1 MFDFNKADI
10 IKTPLELF
18 TNNPLLEFIIDC
30 NTRTGELAEY
40 NQIAEYRKFEF
51 SVKLNKYLNVKG
63 SFHKYWDT
71 ENANYKDY
79 TINDYYLTLN
89 ELEQKFNINPFN
101 AILHNLEFG
110 VNVILPFKT
119 QTFLNSIIS
128 FKGKEYKKESFNG
141 RGYLLRFEFGQF
153 ELKIYDKGFQYL
165 QQNNIL
171 RFEIK
176 VKKMEYLKSK
186 NIHLNNYTDLLNIEN
201 INKLKSLLIKTFKE
215 LLIYDDTIE
224 INTIKKRIECEI
236 LLNGK
241 NPKYW
246 NQLKLQNKNTYK
258 KKRTRF
264 RELVLKYGSSNN
276 SVEVLSL
283 IESKLNDITTIDESL
298 KVKIDYLNRNKSFE
312 SVPILT
318 TLNSKCTHFNSS
330 SIGLNRYTLFKPFTF
345 GRIELVIV

>member
-51 SVKLNKYLNVKG
+51 SIKLNKYLNVKG

-79 TINDYYLTLN
+79 SINDFYLTLN
-89 ELEQKFNINPFN
+89 ELDQKFNINPFN

-141 RGYLLRFEFGQF
+141 RGYLLRFEFRQY

-165 QQNNIL
+165 QKDNIL

-176 VKKMEYLKSK
+176 VKKMQYLKSK
-186 NIHLNNYTDLLNIEN
+186 KVYLNNYTDLLNLDN
-201 INKLKSLLIKTFKE
+201 INKLKLILIQTFKE

-224 INTIKKRIECEI
+224 ITTIKKRIEREI

-246 NQLKLQNKNTYK
+246 NQLKLINSNTYK

-276 SVEVLSL
+276 SVEVLTL
-283 IESKLNDITTIDESL
+283 IESKLNAITSIDESL
-298 KVKIDYLNRNKSFE
+298 KAKIDYLNRNKSFE

-318 TLNSKCTHFNSS
+318 TLNSKCTHFNTS

-345 GRIELVIV
+345 GRIEPVIV